1 MSDNNTREFMKHE
14 KHRGG
19 VIYVKSLAEQRR
31 WEMDDFALQHWKNS
45 EYAFN
50 LRKFNKI
57 VSFAR
62 HHLEMINRS
71 TLKNRKNN
79 QTEGCWKCEKE
90 SAALYFMSKEI

>member
-1 MSDNNTREFMKHE
+1 
-14 KHRGG
+14 
-19 VIYVKSLAEQRR
+19 
-31 WEMDDFALQHWKNS
+31 MDDFVLQHWENP

-57 VSFAR
+57 VSFAK

-79 QTEGCWKCEKE
+79 QTEGCRKCEKE
-90 SAALYFMSKEI
+90 SAASCSMSKEI